1 MDILTIIAY
10 AILFVLLIAAIA
22 FFFSLLLHI
31 GLIVGLMGLLT
42 GNIFLGSVIVGVCFL
57 LLKLFDNK
65 VGDIAP
71 NYTVFD
77 SDGNH
82 LFDIF
87 KEK

>member
-1 MDILTIIAY
+1 
-10 AILFVLLIAAIA
+10 
-22 FFFSLLLHI
+22 
-31 GLIVGLMGLLT
+31 
-42 GNIFLGSVIVGVCFL
+42 

>member
-1 MDILTIIAY
+1 MKHLVY
-10 AILFVLLIAAIA
+10 R
-22 FFFSLLLHI
+22 HI
-31 GLIVGLMGLLT
+31 HTKMGA
-42 GNIFLGSVIVGVCFL
+42 NIFLGSVIVGVCFL